1 MVISTDINLLGGMA
15 ERTNAL
21 VLKTSIPARVSWVRI
36 PLPPPRKTIMELEV
50 ILFAIYKER
59 LQSNSV
65 IVELPEDSTVEQLV
79 NQLRSDYPQIATL
92 ETNIVVAVN
101 SEYSEYD
108 LKLKSTDEICL
119 IPPVSGG

>member
-1 MVISTDINLLGGMA
+1 MA

-59 LQSNSV
+59 LKTNSI
-65 IVELPEDSTVEQLV
+65 IVQLPESSTVEQLV
-79 NQLRSDYPQIATL
+79 NKLKNDYPQLADP

-101 SEYSEYD
+101 SEYSEYN
-108 LKLKSTDEICL
+108 LKLNETDEICL

>member
-1 MVISTDINLLGGMA
+1 
-15 ERTNAL
+15 
-21 VLKTSIPARVSWVRI
+21 
-36 PLPPPRKTIMELEV
+36 MELEV

-79 NQLRSDYPQIATL
+79 NQLKYDYPQIATP

-108 LKLKSTDEICL
+108 LKLKSTDEVCL